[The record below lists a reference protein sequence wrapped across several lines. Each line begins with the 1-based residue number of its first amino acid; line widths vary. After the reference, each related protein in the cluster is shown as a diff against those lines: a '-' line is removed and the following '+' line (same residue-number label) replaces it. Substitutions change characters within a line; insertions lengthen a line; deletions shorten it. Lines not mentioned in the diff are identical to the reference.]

1 MTTSIP
7 RPPQSAFQF
16 HLGDEGDE
24 KKGDK
29 TDDCVDRNTVE
40 TKLPMLPSLLAKDNN
55 HKQKLQLKLD
65 SASLK
70 VETVSKLVD
79 TAMFR
84 VRDRVTHWME
94 SRLNRDAKPKRVTK
108 QNGKI
113 LRLENP
119 KVETISL
126 RAGER
131 RGLKWLVGRQK
142 IKRDGDGT
150 LSQFRN
156 SSDHRAVDDN
166 EVNAQSHDIEQLLNE
181 VVIGESDKI
190 QPNNTQRQSDQDEN
204 QQQFEMAIKLED
216 IQLAVQG
223 KAAEEI
229 SMV

>member
-16 HLGDEGDE
+16 HLGDEVDE
-24 KKGDK
+24 KKGDEI
-29 TDDCVDRNTVE
+29 DDCVDRNRVE

-84 VRDRVTHWME
+84 MRDRATHWME

-108 QNGKI
+108 QNSKI

-131 RGLKWLVGRQK
+131 RGLKWLVGCQK

-150 LSQFRN
+150 LSQFCN
-156 SSDHRAVDDN
+156 SSDHRAVD
-166 EVNAQSHDIEQLLNE
+166 NAQSHDIEQLLNE

-204 QQQFEMAIKLED
+204 HQQFEMAIKLED
-216 IQLAVQG
+216 IQLAVQA